1 MFQDVSVERMKRDLA
16 TPTDI
21 EVSIQ
26 LNTIAVLPGS
36 VLELFIPKQHLDL
49 NGAGNSGSCGLTSG
63 SSSNWTPCQVD
74 STTME
79 NNYFLRTDPIMVG
92 QKGST
97 MTLSIKNIFA
107 NPSQVTFS
115 NASIMLNVKNEGF
128 AIGETGSGSR
138 IYVDPPLSKEELKN
152 VGIGQE
158 GLVTG

>member
-1 MFQDVSVERMKRDLA
+1 
-16 TPTDI
+16 
-21 EVSIQ
+21 
-26 LNTIAVLPGS
+26 
-36 VLELFIPKQHLDL
+36 
-49 NGAGNSGSCGLTSG
+49 
-63 SSSNWTPCQVD
+63 
-74 STTME
+74 
-79 NNYFLRTDPIMVG
+79 MVG